1 MRTPQGLGRR
11 TGPAESVLK
20 SGGNIAPGT
29 GGAHPL
35 FMGKKKDGYAK
46 NLERLQQL
54 LVETQSWVIAQ
65 GIRPLIVFEGRDS
78 AGKDGAI
85 KRITEY
91 AAPRQTRVV
100 ALPKPTDRETTQ
112 WYFQRYVPHLP
123 AAGETVIFN
132 RSWYNRAGVE
142 PVMGFCS
149 PGQYEN
155 FLKDAPHFE
164 RMLTDDGIV
173 LIKLW
178 LDISKEEQSKR
189 LEERMNDPLKRFKVS
204 SLDKEAQAR
213 WDAYSQAR
221 DRMLAETHTHG
232 AGWTVVATDDKKTA
246 RLNVIRHILHT
257 LGGPGAKAERP
268 DTDVAFPADAAEGRL
283 AP

>member
-1 MRTPQGLGRR
+1 
-11 TGPAESVLK
+11 
-20 SGGNIAPGT
+20 
-29 GGAHPL
+29 
-35 FMGKKKDGYAK
+35 MGKKKDGYRK
-46 NLERLQQL
+46 TLERLQGL
-54 LVETQSWVIAQ
+54 LVETQAWVIAE
-65 GIRPLIVFEGRDS
+65 GIRPLIVFEGRDT

-85 KRITEY
+85 KRITEF

-142 PVMGFCS
+142 PVMGFCT
-149 PGQYEN
+149 PGQYES

-178 LDISKEEQSKR
+178 LDISKGEQAKR
-189 LEERMNDPLKRFKVS
+189 LEERIEDPLKRFKVS
-204 SLDKEAQAR
+204 PLDKEAQAR
-213 WDAYSQAR
+213 WAAYSLAR
-221 DRMLAETHTHG
+221 DRMLSETHAHG

-246 RLNVIRHILHT
+246 RLNVIRHILRT
-257 LGGPGAKAERP
+257 LGGPGATAERP
-268 DTDVAFPADAAEGRL
+268 DSDVVFPADGADGRL